1 MHIGLPI
8 VVVEHGMLK
17 TPATDWPSFTGGGSS
32 MLDDISS
39 VAVRTALSGLAMR
52 QRVTAD
58 NIANIETPGF
68 LAGRVSFE
76 DTLRSAVAG
85 GDPASATPTVARS
98 LEPTRLNGNNVNLD
112 HETLTNI
119 DTGLRYQLMLR
130 AVDHKAG
137 LITNVLRP
145 GG

>member
-1 MHIGLPI
+1 
-8 VVVEHGMLK
+8 V
-17 TPATDWPSFTGGGSS
+17 
-32 MLDDISS
+32 LDDITS
-39 VAVRTALSGLAMR
+39 VTVKTALTGLAMR

-76 DTLRSAVAG
+76 NSLRTAVVNG
-85 GDPASATPTVARS
+85 SPAATSISNDRS

-112 HETLTNI
+112 HETLTHL
-119 DTGLRYQLMLR
+119 DTNMRYQLMLR
-130 AVDHKAG
+130 AVDTKIS
-137 LITNVLRP
+137 LLRTAI

>member
-1 MHIGLPI
+1 
-8 VVVEHGMLK
+8 V
-17 TPATDWPSFTGGGSS
+17 
-32 MLDDISS
+32 LDDITS
-39 VAVRTALSGLAMR
+39 VTVKTALTGLAMR

-76 DTLRSAVAG
+76 NSLRTAVENG
-85 GDPASATPTVARS
+85 SPAATSISNDRS

-112 HETLTNI
+112 HETLTHL
-119 DTGLRYQLMLR
+119 DTNMRYQLMLR
-130 AVDHKAG
+130 AVDTKIS
-137 LITNVLRP
+137 LLRTAI

>member
-1 MHIGLPI
+1 MALPYRRS
-8 VVVEHGMLK
+8 VTV
-17 TPATDWPSFTGGGSS
+17 
-32 MLDDISS
+32 LDDIAS
-39 VAVRTALSGLAMR
+39 VTVHTALTGLAMR

-76 DTLRSAVAG
+76 DSLRTAVSDGA
-85 GDPASATPTVARS
+85 PASTTTSLDRS

-112 HETLTNI
+112 HETLSNI

-137 LITNVLRP
+137 LISAVIRP

>member
-1 MHIGLPI
+1 
-8 VVVEHGMLK
+8 MLNDV
-17 TPATDWPSFTGGGSS
+17 TSAA
-32 MLDDISS
+32 L
-39 VAVRTALSGLAMR
+39 RTALDGLAMR

-76 DTLRSAVAG
+76 DSLRSAMAG
-85 GDPASATPTVARS
+85 GASPTGVTASVARS
-98 LEPTRLNGNNVNLD
+98 LEPTREDGNNVNLD

-130 AVDHKAG
+130 AVDNKIS
-137 LITNVLRP
+137 LISSVLRP

>member
-1 MHIGLPI
+1 
-8 VVVEHGMLK
+8 V
-17 TPATDWPSFTGGGSS
+17 
-32 MLDDISS
+32 LDDITS
-39 VAVRTALSGLAMR
+39 VTVRTALTALAKR

-76 DTLRSAVAG
+76 DSLRKAVNNGNPG
-85 GDPASATPTVARS
+85 GATSSLARS

-112 HETLTNI
+112 HETLTHI

-137 LITNVLRP
+137 LITNVLRSS
-145 GG
+145 

>member
-1 MHIGLPI
+1 
-8 VVVEHGMLK
+8 
-17 TPATDWPSFTGGGSS
+17 
-32 MLDDISS
+32 MLDDITS
-39 VAVRTALSGLAMR
+39 VTVKTALTGLAMR

-76 DTLRSAVAG
+76 NSLRTAVENG
-85 GDPASATPTVARS
+85 SPAATSISNDRS

-112 HETLTNI
+112 HETLTHL
-119 DTGLRYQLMLR
+119 DTNMRYQLMLR
-130 AVDHKAG
+130 AVDTKIS
-137 LITNVLRP
+137 LLRTAI

>member
-1 MHIGLPI
+1 
-8 VVVEHGMLK
+8 V
-17 TPATDWPSFTGGGSS
+17 
-32 MLDDISS
+32 LDDISS
-39 VAVRTALSGLAMR
+39 VTVRTALTGLAMR

-68 LAGRVSFE
+68 LAGRISFE
-76 DTLRSAVAG
+76 DSLRTAVSDGSPAG
-85 GDPASATPTVARS
+85 AELSLDRS

-112 HETLTNI
+112 HETLANI

-130 AVDHKAG
+130 AVDHKVN